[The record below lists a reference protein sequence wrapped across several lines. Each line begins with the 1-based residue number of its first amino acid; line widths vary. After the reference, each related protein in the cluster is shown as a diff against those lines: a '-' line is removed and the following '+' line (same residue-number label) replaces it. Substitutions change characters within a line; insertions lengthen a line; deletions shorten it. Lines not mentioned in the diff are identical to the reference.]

1 MRVKSRETLSTEV
14 QRLYLTNIMSTQ
26 MKKSF
31 RILGNVG
38 IADDNDVFSSA
49 EQNLGEDQHSDRL
62 CKWLSIRPGFVSS
75 GVVDMSTISIMFTTE
90 TTTMMIIDHLR
101 TWM

>member
-1 MRVKSRETLSTEV
+1 
-14 QRLYLTNIMSTQ
+14 
-26 MKKSF
+26 MKKLF

-49 EQNLGEDQHSDRL
+49 EQSLGKDQHSDRL

-75 GVVDMSTISIMFTTE
+75 GVVDMSTISIMYTTE
-90 TTTMMIIDHLR
+90 TTTMMIILGLGCESCAEVGDPAKGR
-101 TWM
+101 